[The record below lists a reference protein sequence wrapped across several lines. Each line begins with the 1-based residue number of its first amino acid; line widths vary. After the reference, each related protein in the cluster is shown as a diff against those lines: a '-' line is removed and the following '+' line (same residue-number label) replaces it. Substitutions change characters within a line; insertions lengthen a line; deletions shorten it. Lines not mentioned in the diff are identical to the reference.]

1 MVLNLNKM
9 NRVMDFVFDFV
20 FVFVHVFFSYYL
32 RYEFDVHVT
41 IIFVNPPA

>member
-9 NRVMDFVFDFV
+9 IRVMDFVFDFV
-20 FVFVHVFFSYYL
+20 FIFVHVFFRYYL